1 MRDDKQTSSIRD
13 AAHVDDAGHD
23 SVATLLHIAGPSAE
37 ISPDIKK
44 RVYANVRTRWGASA
58 RGKRKLRWA
67 VPAALAASLLIAITI
82 SNQDTVAPA
91 RAAGTVVLS
100 DGGQEGALPLV
111 GDTVFVGD
119 VIDTASSGGISIRL
133 KGDLSLRVDSGT
145 ILAVESADRINLMA
159 GRIYIDSGDRIYADR
174 HITINTATGTA
185 TDIGT
190 QFSVQFEDADMRVAV
205 REGQVDLSDAHQTY
219 SAVQGEAMTIRPG
232 RAVQIDGVSVTG
244 PAWEWA
250 IALAPEFV
258 LENRSLLDFLKWV
271 SRETGMELIFESN
284 DIRIEAMSPHLHG
297 SVEGLKPLEAIEAV
311 LATSRFDYTIVDN
324 TILIR
329 K

>member
-159 GRIYIDSGDRIYADR
+159 GRIYIDSGDRI
-174 HITINTATGTA
+174 
-185 TDIGT
+185 
-190 QFSVQFEDADMRVAV
+190 
-205 REGQVDLSDAHQTY
+205 
-219 SAVQGEAMTIRPG
+219 
-232 RAVQIDGVSVTG
+232 
-244 PAWEWA
+244 
-250 IALAPEFV
+250 
-258 LENRSLLDFLKWV
+258 
-271 SRETGMELIFESN
+271 
-284 DIRIEAMSPHLHG
+284 
-297 SVEGLKPLEAIEAV
+297 
-311 LATSRFDYTIVDN
+311 
-324 TILIR
+324 
-329 K
+329 